1 MLTLVVPRAFFTD
14 EMDMQQAQQLNNLY
28 RERRFNDFNNAQAC
42 KEEKQQGVPV
52 SEDDP
57 DHLFKSHCP

>member
-14 EMDMQQAQQLNNLY
+14 EMDMQQAQQLDNLY
-28 RERRFNDFNNAQAC
+28 REGRFNDFNNAQAC

-57 DHLFKSHCP
+57 DHLFNSHCP

>member
-14 EMDMQQAQQLNNLY
+14 EMDMQQAQQLDNLY
-28 RERRFNDFNNAQAC
+28 REGRFNEFNNAQAC